1 MIMNNYFLDTSFII
15 AYMIGSD
22 NQHHKTE
29 ALEDI
34 ILNNDCCINNS
45 ILNECISV
53 SFNKSK
59 NVEISQEIY
68 YILIDN
74 FNIIDEYEI
83 LNFND
88 KTMDIFKKHNGKLS
102 FTDSGIITTMAENNI
117 DYLLTFDDQ
126 FKNEDSITV
135 INE

>member
-1 MIMNNYFLDTSFII
+1 MSNYFLDTSFII
-15 AYMIGSD
+15 AYMISSD
-22 NQHHKTE
+22 KQHQKAE
-29 ALEDI
+29 DLEEI
-34 ILNNDCCINNS
+34 IFNNDCCINNN
-45 ILNECISV
+45 ILNECITV

-59 NVEISQEIY
+59 NLDISKELY

-74 FNIIDEYEI
+74 FNIINEYEI

-102 FTDSGIITTMAENNI
+102 FTDSSVITTMVEKDIN
-117 DYLLTFDDQ
+117 YLLTFDNQ

-135 INE
+135 ISE

>member
-1 MIMNNYFLDTSFII
+1 MNNYFLDTSFII

-29 ALEDI
+29 SLENI

-45 ILNECISV
+45 VLNECVSV

-59 NVEISQEIY
+59 DLDISQEVY
-68 YILIDN
+68 YILVDN
-74 FNIIDEYEI
+74 FKIIDEYEI

-88 KTMDIFKKHNGKLS
+88 KTMDIFTKHEGKLS
-102 FTDSGIITTMAENNI
+102 FTDSGIITTMVENEI
-117 DYLLTFDDQ
+117 ECLLTFDNQ
-126 FKNEDSITV
+126 FKYEDSIRV
-135 INE
+135 IGV